1 MHKDWTFKKNV
12 QFDLQQICILH
23 CPQIMYIMPPT
34 TKTQEV
40 SKEPAKTPMEN
51 LGSIQLQKT
60 TKNTK
65 CHTEL
70 ID

>member
-1 MHKDWTFKKNV
+1 
-12 QFDLQQICILH
+12 
-23 CPQIMYIMPPT
+23 MPPA

-51 LGSIQLQKT
+51 LGPIQLQKT
-60 TKNTK
+60 IKNTG

-70 ID
+70 IDQKDNL